1 MGWRWIIFL
10 EVLDLMSSSD
20 DWKKIVTQKI
30 TVDPEKCIGDGSC
43 VRVCPFMVYEMKE
56 APGGK
61 KKKRAVP
68 VHQEDCFL
76 CQSCQAQ
83 CPVDAITIEW

>member
-1 MGWRWIIFL
+1 L
-10 EVLDLMSSSD
+10 EVTSIMSSSD
-20 DWKKIVTQKI
+20 AWKQIATQRI
-30 TVDPEKCIGDGSC
+30 TVDPEKCLGEGTC
-43 VRVCPFMVYEMKE
+43 VRVCPFMVFKIEQVNK
-56 APGGK
+56 G

-83 CPVDAITIEW
+83 CPTDAITIEW